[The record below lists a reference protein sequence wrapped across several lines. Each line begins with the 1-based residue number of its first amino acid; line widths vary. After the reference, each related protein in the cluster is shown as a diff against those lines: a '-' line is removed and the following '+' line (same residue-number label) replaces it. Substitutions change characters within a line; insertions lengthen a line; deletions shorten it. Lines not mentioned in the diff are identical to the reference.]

1 MADLADAVRTK
12 IMNAFANT
20 PYPGDDNLVVNQ
32 SDQDPEC
39 REIARAFVSKRWED
53 VSPDMLREHAQ
64 ALPLFTP
71 SAFRY
76 YLAAYM
82 IASIDPGPEAETL
95 RDLATFNLTPPR
107 RDRAWRSEFF
117 DSRASQFTTA
127 EKGAIRS
134 FLEWVEASKRAAWK
148 SQGLTP
154 PPSEI
159 AAAIEY
165 WEPSKWK

>member
-12 IMNAFANT
+12 IMDAFADA

-32 SDQDPEC
+32 SGQDPEC
-39 REIARAFVSKRWED
+39 REIAAAFVSKRWED

-64 ALPLFTP
+64 ALPIFTP

-76 YLAAYM
+76 YLPAYM
-82 IASIDPGPEAETL
+82 IASIDPGPEGETL

-107 RDRAWRSEFF
+107 SDRVWRSGFF
-117 DSRASQFTTA
+117 DSRASQFTAA

-134 FLEWVEASKRAAWK
+134 FLEWVEASRRAAWET
-148 SQGLTP
+148 QGLTP
-154 PPSEI
+154 PLSEI

-165 WEPSKWK
+165 WGPSR